1 MSLLIDLVGGA
12 IKAAGA
18 ARMASRAAGLDTTAF
33 DDMHDGLRAARA
45 HARVHELVA
54 NASSGQAA
62 QPADPGDTADG
73 DPADTDDGFISDVTQ
88 GVTDR
93 IADLFWISRRGK

>member
-18 ARMASRAAGLDTTAF
+18 ARMASRVAGLDTTAF
-33 DDMHDGLRAARA
+33 DDMHDGLRTART
-45 HARVHELVA
+45 HARVHELIA

-62 QPADPGDTADG
+62 QSAYPGDSG
-73 DPADTDDGFISDVTQ
+73 DWDPTGTDDGFISDVTQ
-88 GVTDR
+88 WIADR
-93 IADLFWISRRGK
+93 IADLF